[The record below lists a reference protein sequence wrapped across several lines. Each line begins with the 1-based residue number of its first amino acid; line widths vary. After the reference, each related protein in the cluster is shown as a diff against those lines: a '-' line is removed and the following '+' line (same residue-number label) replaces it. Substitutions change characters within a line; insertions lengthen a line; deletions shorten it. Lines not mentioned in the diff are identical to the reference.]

1 VGKENR
7 DPSASKLKGG
17 VLQPWLSGEAW
28 ITTNKGTSPNK
39 LPWHLSCCTP
49 LESQYLWP
57 KPPTPYAHSKPL
69 LSPGFGMP
77 EKSTEMDREGN
88 RDKLGQVKKARL
100 AEWKIKLISL
110 QIGH

>member
-1 VGKENR
+1 
-7 DPSASKLKGG
+7 
-17 VLQPWLSGEAW
+17 
-28 ITTNKGTSPNK
+28 
-39 LPWHLSCCTP
+39 
-49 LESQYLWP
+49 
-57 KPPTPYAHSKPL
+57 
-69 LSPGFGMP
+69 MP